1 MNNLVRALVLTGAF
15 VAAVVAAVPGFVP
28 SARGEDDLRKR
39 ATWQP
44 PSPAEAWHP
53 LQSWL
58 ADQKLDAATRA
69 KIDALW
75 ADVATTDPPATT
87 DSATRDS
94 SARGSAAPVGAA
106 RENGTPANGGSGA
119 AAGSS
124 AATGSADG
132 GEPTRGGDPAVGA
145 PAMADFDLL
154 DRVAQTI
161 ALALPAARE
170 LVAVCDR
177 GPPPILPTFDVLQ
190 DTAQPPLVRNN
201 LRLLLGRALA
211 QHALYDEALE
221 QLAPLQPADV
231 LDPAAFLFYQAAC
244 HHRLLNKAACLAAT
258 ARLMENKG
266 RIPRRFELVAE
277 LMAADLKPL
286 QTDSLDEIA
295 RLMDD
300 IERRLGLGRAGQRVR
315 GQEDDVIA
323 KLDKMIDQLEK
334 QAQQQQAAASAQGG
348 QQAQQPMQDSQA
360 AGGSG
365 PGEVDQHH
373 LGDKSDWG
381 NLPPKQRDEALQQIS
396 KGLPSHY
403 RDVIEEYFRKMAR
416 EGGS

>member
-15 VAAVVAAVPGFVP
+15 VAAVAPALPGFVQ
-28 SARGEDDLRKR
+28 SARGEDELRKR

-44 PSPAEAWHP
+44 PSPAEAWHT

-58 ADQKLDAATRA
+58 ADQKLDAATRD

-94 SARGSAAPVGAA
+94 ATRDSSARGSAAPVGAA
-106 RENGTPANGGSGA
+106 RENGSPANGGSGA
-119 AAGSS
+119 AAGS
-124 AATGSADG
+124 ADG
-132 GEPTRGGDPAVGA
+132 GEPAVDV

-201 LRLLLGRALA
+201 LRLLFGRALA

-231 LDPAAFLFYQAAC
+231 LDPAALLFYQAAC
-244 HHRLLNKAACLAAT
+244 HHRLLNKTACLAAT

-365 PGEVDQHH
+365 PGEVDQRH